1 MVYVFGPL
9 ALLVLIN
16 LITFW
21 SFRYDKRQSR
31 TGGWRISE
39 STLLSLAFVGGSV
52 GAKVAQRRYR
62 HKTRKEPF
70 RSTLNFI
77 CVLHCLA
84 IFVYSLWAADL
95 TPAIL
100 GWVR

>member
-1 MVYVFGPL
+1 MVHVFGPL

-21 SFRYDKRQSR
+21 SFRYDKRQSQ

-39 STLLSLAFVGGSV
+39 STLLSLALVGGSV

-70 RSTLNFI
+70 RSRLNFI
-77 CVLHCLA
+77 CVLNCLA
-84 IFVYSLWAADL
+84 ILVYGLWAADL
-95 TPAIL
+95 TPVIL
-100 GWVR
+100 GWVL